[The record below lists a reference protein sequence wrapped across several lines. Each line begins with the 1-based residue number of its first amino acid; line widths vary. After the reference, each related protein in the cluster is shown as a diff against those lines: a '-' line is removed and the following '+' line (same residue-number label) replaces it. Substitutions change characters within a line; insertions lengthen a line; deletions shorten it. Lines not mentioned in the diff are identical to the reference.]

1 MLLAACGE
9 PVEPAPDAREVTDV
23 RVPIP
28 TPDPAYLDLISPELE
43 IAPGQ
48 SAIYCLY
55 KDNPLG
61 RFGTD
66 HVNATQGDGGH
77 HVAFRHAT
85 TKRPDGTFEDCTEDQ
100 EALQLGD
107 LFVGNNLPA
116 GWASEVPA
124 DTQFVL
130 EMHYLNATDLP
141 MLARDVI
148 RIHRLPD
155 AQITKWVH
163 PMHLKTYDI
172 AVPPG
177 ASSLAF
183 ECTVPHAVA
192 LYEHWGH
199 QHELG
204 MTFTVEMMPPAQ
216 TASTLYN
223 VVWGVDGTV
232 HGNNTTPIALAA
244 GTRLRITCEWRNP
257 TGRMIVF
264 PEEMCA
270 FGGIV
275 EGGELSCAPSSF
287 VP

>member
-1 MLLAACGE
+1 ME
-9 PVEPAPDAREVTDV
+9 PGPDARAVTDV
-23 RVPIP
+23 RVAIP
-28 TPDPAYLDLISPELE
+28 TPDPAYLDLISPDLE

-55 KDNPLG
+55 TDNPLG

-66 HVNATQGDGGH
+66 HVDAKQGDGGH

-85 TKRPDGTFEDCTEDQ
+85 VKRPNGTFEDCTEDQ

-116 GWASEVPA
+116 GWASEIPA

-141 MLARDVI
+141 LLARDVI
-148 RIHRLPD
+148 RIHLLPD
-155 AQITKWVH
+155 AEITKWVH

-177 ASSLAF
+177 DSSRAF

-192 LYEHWGH
+192 LYEYWGH
-199 QHELG
+199 QHALG
-204 MTFTVEMMPPAQ
+204 TTFQVEMTPPAQ
-216 TASTLYN
+216 TASVLYD

-232 HGNNTTPIALAA
+232 EGSRTTPIALAA
-244 GTRLRITCEWRNP
+244 GTQLRITCAWRNP
-257 TGRMIVF
+257 TGRMIEF
-264 PEEMCA
+264 PDEMCA